1 MLRNKQ
7 IILGVSGSIAAYK
20 AVDLASRLSQAK
32 TNIKVVMTKAATAFV
47 TPLSFSAISG
57 HTTVTDLF
65 SSGDITHINITAHAD
80 CIIIAPATA
89 NTIAKLANGIGDN
102 ALTSI
107 VLAAKCPLFIAP
119 AMNERMWLNKATQA
133 NVALLRGRG
142 VLFIGPRIG
151 ALACGDTGIGR
162 MAEPDE
168 IINYLRDFF
177 IRQNQL
183 ANKHIII
190 TAGGTEEIID
200 SIRFIGNR
208 SSGKMGYA
216 LAEAAKAR
224 GAEVTLIAPPS
235 ELTAPGVRLVNVRTA
250 ADMHQAVL
258 EGFAEADAVIM
269 SAAVSDYHV
278 ANTCSSKIKKNNK
291 PLILRLEPN
300 VDILEELGKSKESQ
314 VLIGFAAEA
323 DDLISNAQKKLVAKN
338 LDFIIANDINQRAGG
353 FASNNNQAVII
364 SNNDI
369 EPLPLMTKR
378 ELADIII
385 DRLSAIISNT

>member
-1 MLRNKQ
+1 
-7 IILGVSGSIAAYK
+7 
-20 AVDLASRLSQAK
+20 
-32 TNIKVVMTKAATAFV
+32 
-47 TPLSFSAISG
+47 
-57 HTTVTDLF
+57 
-65 SSGDITHINITAHAD
+65 
-80 CIIIAPATA
+80 
-89 NTIAKLANGIGDN
+89 
-102 ALTSI
+102 
-107 VLAAKCPLFIAP
+107 
-119 AMNERMWLNKATQA
+119 
-133 NVALLRGRG
+133 
-142 VLFIGPRIG
+142 
-151 ALACGDTGIGR
+151 
-162 MAEPDE
+162 
-168 IINYLRDFF
+168 
-177 IRQNQL
+177 
-183 ANKHIII
+183 
-190 TAGGTEEIID
+190 
-200 SIRFIGNR
+200 
-208 SSGKMGYA
+208 
-216 LAEAAKAR
+216 
-224 GAEVTLIAPPS
+224 S